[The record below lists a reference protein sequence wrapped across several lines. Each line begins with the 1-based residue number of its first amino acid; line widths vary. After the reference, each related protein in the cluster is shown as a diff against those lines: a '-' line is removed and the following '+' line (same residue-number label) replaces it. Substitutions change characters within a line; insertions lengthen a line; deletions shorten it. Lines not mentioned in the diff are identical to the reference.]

1 MQHPRASEQLNS
13 MNSIVMIKKHIEDN
27 NGALKLSKRN
37 KMSLARLV
45 IEEHF
50 TVGDVS
56 AAVGIHARNLYRYVE
71 LVEKGSNINT
81 GKGRPRALQSEDLI
95 EAKRLIKKDHL

>member
-13 MNSIVMIKKHIEDN
+13 MNSIVMIKKHIKDN

-37 KMSLARLV
+37 KMSLALLV

-50 TVGDVS
+50 TVGRCVCCGGDT
-56 AAVGIHARNLYRYVE
+56 Y
-71 LVEKGSNINT
+71 
-81 GKGRPRALQSEDLI
+81 
-95 EAKRLIKKDHL
+95 KKPL

>member
-1 MQHPRASEQLNS
+1 
-13 MNSIVMIKKHIEDN
+13 MIKKHIEDN
-27 NGALKLSKRN
+27 NGALKLSKGD

-50 TVGDVS
+50 TVSDVS
-56 AAVGIHARNLYRYVE
+56 AAVGIRARNLYRYVE
-71 LVEKGSNINT
+71 LVQKGSNINN